1 MRLDQMPVSD
11 PRQTSG
17 GERMGGGR
25 RRKGRERKREEKKKK
40 VIIVITFKSKR
51 FIVGS
56 DSIDHPSPSKF
67 Q

>member
-1 MRLDQMPVSD
+1 MRLDQVPVPD
-11 PRQTSG
+11 PRQTNG

-25 RRKGRERKREEKKKK
+25 RRKGRERERGEKEKI
-40 VIIVITFKSKR
+40 IIVIIIKSKR

-56 DSIDHPSPSKF
+56 DSINHPSPSKF